1 MGVTEA
7 QRLQVFE
14 QAREQWGEGPAEALM
29 AMLPPA
35 DDRVATQRDLRPM
48 ATKAFVPGVMLA
60 HLAAVYAGLLGLAVA
75 LGR

>member
-14 QAREQWGEGPAEALM
+14 QARERWGEGPAEALM
-29 AMLPPA
+29 AVLPPA
-35 DDRVATQRDLRPM
+35 SDRVATQRDLRPM
-48 ATKAFVPGVMLA
+48 ATKAFVLGVMLA
-60 HLAAVYAGLLGLAVA
+60 HLAGVYAGLLGLAVA